1 MQRQGQNW
9 LDGFAVGASAACL
22 VHCLALP
29 LLIATLPVLAG
40 MLAIGEGVHGAIFVA
55 AVPTSALALF
65 AGHRRHGQ
73 FTPMAGGALGLTLL
87 ASGLMAGRPLA
98 ETALTV
104 SGSLLLASAHL
115 MNWRLRPRG

>member
-1 MQRQGQNW
+1 MQRRGQNW
-9 LDGFAVGASAACL
+9 LDGVAVGASAACL

-29 LLIATLPVLAG
+29 LLIAALPVLAG
-40 MLAIGEGVHGAIFVA
+40 MLAIGEGLHAIIFAA

-73 FTPMAGGALGLTLL
+73 LTPVAGSALGLTLL
-87 ASGLMAGRPLA
+87 ASGLLAGRPLA

-104 SGSLLLASAHL
+104 AGSLLLASAHL
-115 MNWRLRPRG
+115 MNWRLQPRG